1 MPDLSRLRDA
11 ILNGDEKLTVQLAR
25 KALDEGVDP
34 VTLITQWMI
43 PAMDEVGRLFEA
55 QEYYIPEMLLAARA
69 MKSGME
75 LLRPMLAAR
84 GAQPT
89 GRIVLGTVK
98 GDLHDIG
105 KNLVGSMLEGAGF
118 EVFDIGIDVSPEKF
132 IEAIQANNPHILAL
146 SALLTITM
154 PEMKKVITA
163 LSQAG
168 IRGQVKVLVGGAPVT
183 QKFANEIG
191 ADGYGEN
198 AGSAVSV
205 ARALMLKQIPDSGF
219 RIPDSR
225 LRLIVALDV
234 ADRAAALQ
242 AVDRLSGH
250 VGYFKL
256 GLEIFT
262 REGPRLVEE
271 IQGRGEKIFL
281 DLKLH
286 DIPNTV
292 RGAVRSACRLGVQM
306 LTVHA
311 SGGPARRCRCRRRRG
326 AGGRGRARRR

>member
-1 MPDLSRLRDA
+1 MPDLPRLRDA

-75 LLRPMLAAR
+75 LLRPLLAAR

-118 EVFDIGIDVSPEKF
+118 EVSDLGIDVAPEKF
-132 IEAIQANNPHILAL
+132 VEAIKTKNAQILAL
-146 SALLTITM
+146 STLLTTTM
-154 PEMKKVITA
+154 PEMKNIIEA
-163 LSQAG
+163 LGRAG
-168 IRGQVKVLVGGAPVT
+168 IRSQVKVMIGGAPVT
-183 QKFANEIG
+183 RGYADEIG

-198 AGSAVSV
+198 AGSAVAV
-205 ARALMLKQIPDSGF
+205 ARSLLG
-219 RIPDSR
+219 
-225 LRLIVALDV
+225 IV
-234 ADRAAALQ
+234 
-242 AVDRLSGH
+242 
-250 VGYFKL
+250 
-256 GLEIFT
+256 
-262 REGPRLVEE
+262 
-271 IQGRGEKIFL
+271 
-281 DLKLH
+281 
-286 DIPNTV
+286 
-292 RGAVRSACRLGVQM
+292 
-306 LTVHA
+306 
-311 SGGPARRCRCRRRRG
+311 
-326 AGGRGRARRR
+326 

>member
-34 VTLITQWMI
+34 VMLITQWMI

-118 EVFDIGIDVSPEKF
+118 EVSDLGIDVAPERF
-132 IEAIQANNPHILAL
+132 VEAIKAENAQILAL
-146 SALLTITM
+146 STLLTTTM
-154 PEMKKVITA
+154 PEMKNIMEA
-163 LSQAG
+163 LGRAG
-168 IRGQVKVLVGGAPVT
+168 IRSQVKVMIGGAPVT
-183 QKFANEIG
+183 RGYADEIG

-198 AGSAVSV
+198 AGSAVAV
-205 ARALMLKQIPDSGF
+205 ARSLLG
-219 RIPDSR
+219 
-225 LRLIVALDV
+225 IV
-234 ADRAAALQ
+234 
-242 AVDRLSGH
+242 
-250 VGYFKL
+250 
-256 GLEIFT
+256 
-262 REGPRLVEE
+262 
-271 IQGRGEKIFL
+271 
-281 DLKLH
+281 
-286 DIPNTV
+286 
-292 RGAVRSACRLGVQM
+292 
-306 LTVHA
+306 
-311 SGGPARRCRCRRRRG
+311 
-326 AGGRGRARRR
+326 